1 MYIFK
6 SCPKCCGDLAVEQD
20 GFTGRLFSKDT
31 EFSCLQCGYYLPLPQ
46 RRELLVR
53 IANYLRER
61 RAAMTPDRDAMP
73 QAAA

>member
-6 SCPKCCGDLAVEQD
+6 SCPKCRGDLAVEQD
-20 GFTGRLFSKDT
+20 GVSGRLLSKDT

-61 RAAMTPDRDAMP
+61 RAAMASDRGVLP